1 MTRCFIVALLA
12 ASTSSLGV
20 CILSL
25 YCARLAFVSGQ
36 QGTNV
41 VGSCKRTSYAQTGHL
56 TMHVNS
62 AVFSVTGDKRH
73 ARFSRGS
80 FAFLNSK

>member
-25 YCARLAFVSGQ
+25 YCARLASVSGRQ
-36 QGTNV
+36 CTNV
-41 VGSCKRTSYAQTGHL
+41 VGFCKRTSYVQTGHL
-56 TMHVNS
+56 
-62 AVFSVTGDKRH
+62 
-73 ARFSRGS
+73 RFLRCM
-80 FAFLNSK
+80 FTLQLFLF